1 LFTGVRERESKLHL
15 LIHLLRTEG
24 GGEPDG
30 GSEAARGELE
40 PPGS

>member
-1 LFTGVRERESKLHL
+1 LFTGVREIESKLRV
-15 LIHLLRTEG
+15 LIHLLRTRG

-30 GSEAARGELE
+30 GSEADGGELE